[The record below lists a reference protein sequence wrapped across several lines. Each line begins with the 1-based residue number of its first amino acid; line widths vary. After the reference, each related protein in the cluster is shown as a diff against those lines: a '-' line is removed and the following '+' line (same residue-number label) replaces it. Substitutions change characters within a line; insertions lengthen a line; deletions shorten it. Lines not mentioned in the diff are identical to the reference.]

1 MNSNL
6 SKVLITA
13 GLFLVIFILGYVM
26 NRSGKPYSVLLL
38 TVHKL
43 ASLGILVYLIVTAVQ
58 LNKVSP
64 LTGLEL
70 TAVIAAVV
78 FFVAAIVTGGLVSVD
93 KPMPDFVSW
102 LHKIIPYLALLSSA
116 ASFYLLLWRR

>member
-1 MNSNL
+1 
-6 SKVLITA
+6 LITA

-43 ASLGILVYLIVTAVQ
+43 ISLGILVYLIVTVVQ
-58 LNKVSP
+58 VNKVAQ
-64 LTGLEL
+64 LTGLEMA
-70 TAVIAAVV
+70 AVIAAVV
-78 FFVAAIVTGGLVSVD
+78 FFVAAIATGGLVSVD
-93 KPMPDFVSW
+93 KPMPEFVPW
-102 LHKIIPYLALLSSA
+102 LHKIIPYLALVSSA